1 LRSTPPKHQS
11 RAGEGEKANGR
22 RLGDCWRRYIV
33 NEDLRP
39 GYIGEFQGQRVI
51 VRPRISGH
59 FFRQNDYHEI
69 RKQGTDDWLILHT
82 LAGRG
87 LLYLANGQ
95 TVEVEPGETVL
106 YRPRARQEY
115 ATDPQVNRWE
125 LIWAHFHPLPAWE
138 KDLAIWPPLATGIF
152 LLPRPAQNTYRRA
165 LRALR
170 SMVALE
176 GGPWRLADRLAMN
189 ALEEAL
195 LWFSAANDSPHG
207 TFDPQVSAAQK
218 YLCDN
223 LGKNISLTD
232 LAEVTAQSVSKLSH
246 AFGKQTG
253 LSPRAFL
260 EQRRLT
266 QAARLLGST
275 RLPIKDIARQVGFA
289 NPFYFSL
296 RFKKQM
302 GLSPLAWRK
311 SNAVHVLIDEQR
323 TVRSRHKW

>member
-1 LRSTPPKHQS
+1 
-11 RAGEGEKANGR
+11 
-22 RLGDCWRRYIV
+22 
-33 NEDLRP
+33 
-39 GYIGEFQGQRVI
+39 
-51 VRPRISGH
+51 
-59 FFRQNDYHEI
+59 
-69 RKQGTDDWLILHT
+69 
-82 LAGRG
+82 
-87 LLYLANGQ
+87 
-95 TVEVEPGETVL
+95 
-106 YRPRARQEY
+106 
-115 ATDPQVNRWE
+115 
-125 LIWAHFHPLPAWE
+125 
-138 KDLAIWPPLATGIF
+138 
-152 LLPRPAQNTYRRA
+152 
-165 LRALR
+165 
-170 SMVALE
+170 
-176 GGPWRLADRLAMN
+176 MN

-323 TVRSRHKW
+323 TVRSRHK